1 MCVGVCVW
9 NESLFFRSLA
19 RKSDLG
25 ISGFGIS
32 VTTMEEVFIKVGEG
46 TDESLERRYIHTVHT
61 VHNIQ
66 YIHTYIHTVHTVYTY
81 STYIHIYSIYIHTYI
96 HTYSIYIHTL
106 YIHYPLN
113 ICYIVHNI
121 VHHVLYR
128 VERTGTLTDI
138 PLASPT
144 SPKAPSG
151 VHSHTHTHTTAFV
164 VVFVYFV
171 GYCLLLL
178 SCATSICNVCVW
190 LSLATED
197 GTEVEV
203 RGEGGNGTLKPLAP
217 PRDFGEHTHTHTH
230 THTIFSTS
238 AHAHFSSML

>member
-1 MCVGVCVW
+1 M
-9 NESLFFRSLA
+9 
-19 RKSDLG
+19 
-25 ISGFGIS
+25 
-32 VTTMEEVFIKVGEG
+32 
-46 TDESLERRYIHTVHT
+46 
-61 VHNIQ
+61 
-66 YIHTYIHTVHTVYTY
+66 
-81 STYIHIYSIYIHTYI
+81 IYSGNVPHGRDITN
-96 HTYSIYIHTL
+96 T
-106 YIHYPLN
+106 
-113 ICYIVHNI
+113 NI
-121 VHHVLYR
+121 VDHVLYR

-164 VVFVYFV
+164 FVYFV

-197 GTEVEV
+197 DAGVEV

-217 PRDFGEHTHTHTH
+217 PRDFGEHTHTPFLAQVHTH
-230 THTIFSTS
+230 TFPLHYNIHQHPHTLTPSHPHTLTQFTTPASSCGVSSSGPCSPRECTTPLDSGRPSSASSFYLSCLSCLAWFSPSRCLMPTRMILLGHS
-238 AHAHFSSML
+238 PSRIPV